1 MNQTLKLRTDG
12 RQERLH
18 KVLATSGLGSRRKLE
33 ERILQGEVKLNGEA
47 AELGSLVSPGDRV
60 DLDGKTFVIRSATG
74 RVGQVLMYHKPEGEL
89 TARTD
94 PEGRPTVFES
104 LPFLKGARWVA
115 VGRLDFNSTGLVLLT
130 NDGQWSRRLS
140 LPDSKLLKRYRVRV
154 EKALNED
161 HVEAFRRG
169 LYFKYEGVTT
179 RPAQLIMLSEFE
191 AEVGLVEGR
200 YHQIKRMFGQCDNR
214 VLGIHRFAV
223 GSLRLD
229 AALAPGQSRE
239 LTPAELA
246 ALSQG

>member
-1 MNQTLKLRTDG
+1 MPRLDRHLSALLDIGRSDVRLLLAQGRVEVDGVTATEINQVITRFSDV
-12 RQERLH
+12 RF
-18 KVLATSGLGSRRKLE
+18 
-33 ERILQGEVKLNGEA
+33 
-47 AELGSLVSPGDRV
+47 
-60 DLDGKTFVIRSATG
+60 DGKPTQAQKARYLMLNKPAGIVSATADKLHCT
-74 RVGQVLMYHKPEGEL
+74 VIDLLEQPWKDEL
-89 TARTD
+89 HI
-94 PEGRPTVFES
+94 
-104 LPFLKGARWVA
+104 

-140 LPDSKLLKRYRVRV
+140 LPGSKLLKRYRVRV